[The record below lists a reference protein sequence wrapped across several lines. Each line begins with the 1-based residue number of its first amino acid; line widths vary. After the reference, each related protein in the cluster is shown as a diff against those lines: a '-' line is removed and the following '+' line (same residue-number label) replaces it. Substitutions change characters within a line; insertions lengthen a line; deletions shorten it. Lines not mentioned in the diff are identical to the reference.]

1 LEAPRNHLPAPR
13 LILGSTSKYRRA
25 LLDRFGIPFDV
36 AAPNIDESRNPGESP
51 LALVERLSRQK
62 ADAVAA
68 KHPESLIISSDQVAV
83 LDERIFGKPGSPAGC
98 TEQLRAA
105 SGRTLRFLTGVHVLD
120 ARSGARSVHVD
131 TTSALFRTLTDAE
144 IERYIARENPIDCAG
159 SFKGEALG
167 ITLLER
173 IDSQDPTALT
183 GLPLI
188 WLASALRQAGLLLP

>member
-1 LEAPRNHLPAPR
+1 LEAHR

-25 LLDRFGIPFDV
+25 LLDRFGIPFSI

-68 KHPESLIISSDQVAV
+68 SFPDGLIISSDQVAV
-83 LDERIFGKPGSPAGC
+83 LDERIFGKPGSAAGC

-105 SGRTLRFLTGVHVLD
+105 SGRIMQFLTGVHVLD
-120 ARSGARSVHVD
+120 AHTGERSMHVD
-131 TTSALFRTLTDAE
+131 TTSAHFRTLTDAE
-144 IERYIARENPIDCAG
+144 IERYVARENPIDCAG
-159 SFKGEALG
+159 SFKVEALG

-188 WLASALRQAGLLLP
+188 WLASALRRAGVLLP